1 MFGKNHVI
9 HYDGAPPRLAYHI
22 EPEGIHPSM
31 IQELPSPEDH
41 PENPANTPTL
51 SMNRPKLL
59 STMRFKR
66 RKNLEAAATRGEPH
80 AVLKLKKV
88 IKEEKDQLLKEKRRR
103 ALRKSIFMAKMDRF
117 AKNDQ
122 IIRNRDKQDSGGQP
136 HLHAHRLHA
145 RQQRRLDRRAF
156 VYREWDEYRDH
167 HTLVKADVT
176 AGHNVK
182 KLRRAMDHHDSYVEE
197 HAVLWTPRTQK
208 DVLTEER
215 MVKDVLSGADVKMKR
230 RFRDYKP
237 AVSHGD
243 VKKSINIKRAGERY
257 LEGLK
262 MMRENSVEDG
272 GGDGGGDA
280 GESEEEEREEEEE
293 EEIDYDDMNPE
304 LVERLRCGVV
314 LDCVRPDIALALR
327 AAQKRNMYV
336 QLGS

>member
-1 MFGKNHVI
+1 MT
-9 HYDGAPPRLAYHI
+9 YAY
-22 EPEGIHPSM
+22 
-31 IQELPSPEDH
+31 
-41 PENPANTPTL
+41 
-51 SMNRPKLL
+51 
-59 STMRFKR
+59 
-66 RKNLEAAATRGEPH
+66 
-80 AVLKLKKV
+80 
-88 IKEEKDQLLKEKRRR
+88 
-103 ALRKSIFMAKMDRF
+103 
-117 AKNDQ
+117 
-122 IIRNRDKQDSGGQP
+122 IICD
-136 HLHAHRLHA
+136 
-145 RQQRRLDRRAF
+145 
-156 VYREWDEYRDH
+156 
-167 HTLVKADVT
+167 
-176 AGHNVK
+176 
-182 KLRRAMDHHDSYVEE
+182 
-197 HAVLWTPRTQK
+197 
-208 DVLTEER
+208 
-215 MVKDVLSGADVKMKR
+215 DVKMKR

-293 EEIDYDDMNPE
+293 EIDYDDMNPE